1 MNCSPSFGLL
11 GSLNSPTL
19 HPLNLETLK
28 MNPVTV
34 AHQQLYMNNI
44 LQQFNPI
51 QNPFLV
57 AQLQLANALKENA
70 CNFPF
75 RNNEF
80 AFDDSNDSSIDVSS
94 HVSGTSVTE
103 SIDLTKTRI
112 ISHEKREVSEC
123 LITDDEVLDK
133 IKGKDI
139 TVSRIHCSDD
149 PQDQTVTIPVGLTL
163 TSRVPRDS
171 ESVTTQAPAP
181 AEASLKPLTN
191 YTPINLGNF
200 DPEPATSPLQSSSSE
215 TPSRTQDVDL
225 NSSAP
230 LPPEQ
235 ALIMKALVSVRQRKP
250 RGQKKPIPDEMK
262 TERYYER
269 RSRNNRAA
277 KKSRDQRKLRESL
290 ITQRAAFLEAE
301 NAHFRLKIA
310 EFKKQLLAMDL
321 LLAERGIE
329 PKNVNKSFQ

>member
-1 MNCSPSFGLL
+1 
-11 GSLNSPTL
+11 
-19 HPLNLETLK
+19 

-171 ESVTTQAPAP
+171 ESVTTQ
-181 AEASLKPLTN
+181 
-191 YTPINLGNF
+191 
-200 DPEPATSPLQSSSSE
+200 
-215 TPSRTQDVDL
+215 
-225 NSSAP
+225 
-230 LPPEQ
+230 Q

-329 PKNVNKSFQ
+329 PKNVNVSE